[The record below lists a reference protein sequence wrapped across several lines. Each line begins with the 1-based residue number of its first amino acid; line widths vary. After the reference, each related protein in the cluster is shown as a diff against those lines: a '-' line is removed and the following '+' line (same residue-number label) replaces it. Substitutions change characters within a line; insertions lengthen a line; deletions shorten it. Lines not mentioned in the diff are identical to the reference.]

1 MLQIGNIVKNPLILI
16 PPTLAGIISA
26 PLAIRIFAMTNNP
39 AGAGMGTSGLV
50 GQFMAFETMGFSFS
64 TLTLVVVF
72 HIIIPVVVSVAA
84 THYMRRKNWI
94 KEGDLLLKYE

>member
-26 PLAIRIFAMTNNP
+26 PLAITVFQMTNNE

-50 GQFMAFETMGFSFS
+50 GQFMAFETMGFSGR
-64 TLTLVVVF
+64 TLILVTIF
-72 HIIIPVVVSVAA
+72 HILIPLGISLCTVFF
-84 THYMRRKNWI
+84 MRKKSWI
-94 KEGDLLLKYE
+94 KAGDMKLSYE